1 MQIDQS
7 TKGVSKR
14 ALWEQQIER
23 WGASGLSMRGY
34 CRREGVSLNSLR
46 YWKDK
51 LGGDRRERRA
61 VKLSIPVDTAPGA
74 RRVIEVIVAD
84 RFTVRVP
91 DGFEVS
97 ELGRLIGSLE
107 AL

>member
-7 TKGVSKR
+7 MNGVSKR
-14 ALWEQQIER
+14 ELWERHLEQWR
-23 WGASGLSMRGY
+23 ASGLSMRGY
-34 CRREGVSLNSLR
+34 CRREGVSFNGLR

-51 LGGDRRERRA
+51 LGGDHRERRA
-61 VKLSIPVDTAPGA
+61 VKVSMPVGTAPGLL
-74 RRVIEVIVAD
+74 RVIEVVVAD

-91 DGFEVS
+91 DGFEAS
-97 ELGRLIGSLE
+97 ELGRLIASLE